1 MLGAVVVLQTREL
14 SLVGELIVL
23 SHSVL
28 HRSMSGVFVRLKLDK
43 GLIHSVIV
51 TYYDIK
57 GLTEDVLGFSCFYHT
72 GSNCLI
78 AGNGGFV
85 AKEDFKI
92 AFSDHG
98 YVLL

>member
-1 MLGAVVVLQTREL
+1 MLGTVVVLQTREL
-14 SLVGELIVL
+14 SLVGELIVF

-28 HRSMSGVFVRLKLDK
+28 HWSVSGVFVRLKLDK

-51 TYYDIK
+51 AYYDIK
-57 GLTEDVLGFSCFYHT
+57 GLTENVLGFSCFYHT